1 MLSYLKFLLKSTNE
15 HGVHSPF
22 IFDYLTK
29 CLYKKPK
36 QSKDKAEDI
45 LFKSILYFNFNRIT
59 IQGNPNLEEKLKNE
73 FDHLELGRNPIDILY
88 CDNLNVNGVLDRIKN
103 NQFHNDSMIIVDH
116 LNSSR
121 GAWESM
127 VKSKEITVSIDG
139 YTIGLFFLRKEQVK
153 EHFIIRI

>member
-59 IQGNPNLEEKLKNE
+59 ILGNPTLEEKLKNE
-73 FDHLELGRNPIDILY
+73 FDHLVFGRNPIDILY
-88 CDNLNVNGVLDRIKN
+88 CDELNVNGVLDRIKN
-103 NQFHNDSMIIVDH
+103 NQLHNDSLIIVNH
-116 LNSSR
+116 LNTSGDSW
-121 GAWESM
+121 ATLL
-127 VKSKEITVSIDG
+127 KSEEITASMDCYSVG
-139 YTIGLFFLRKEQVK
+139 MLFLRKEQVK